1 MNPSVLFSVMAF
13 ASAVL
18 VAGLL
23 YALRRAK
30 RELALEEAERLL
42 RREFDEAL
50 KGEAD
55 RDTNTT

>member
-1 MNPSVLFSVMAF
+1 MAF